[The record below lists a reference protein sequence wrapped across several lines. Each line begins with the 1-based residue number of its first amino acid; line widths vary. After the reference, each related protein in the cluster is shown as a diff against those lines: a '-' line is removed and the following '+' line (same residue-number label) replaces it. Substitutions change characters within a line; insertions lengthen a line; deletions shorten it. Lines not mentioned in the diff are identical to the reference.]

1 MVKEKVQRSS
11 DAIRQQYSKGPRTI
25 IKTIKY
31 LFYFGKKEALLLR
44 IVINLRVIHVCLLVL
59 PASITFKH

>member
-25 IKTIKY
+25 IKTIK
-31 LFYFGKKEALLLR
+31 
-44 IVINLRVIHVCLLVL
+44 
-59 PASITFKH
+59 